1 MLRAVTDDAGGRVTR
16 DVTLGA
22 GVEFDLIR
30 AMRHRWG
37 ALAVG
42 LGDDAAVLEVPRGDK
57 LVVSTDAAV
66 ENVHFRREWLSLS
79 DIGYRAVTAALSDLA
94 AMAATPRGV
103 LVSITLTPV
112 TQEGLMVVADGIA
125 DAVRAANTVVV
136 GGNLARGDTLTIT
149 TTVIGSAFAPL
160 GRAGAAPGDLLYVTG
175 ELGAPRAAL
184 RALQRGATP
193 EPKLLQR
200 FARPS
205 ARLRESRWLAS
216 RGASA
221 AIDIS
226 DGLAGDVAHLAAAG
240 GVGVEIQLERIPV
253 FPGASNDDALAGGE
267 EYELL
272 VAGRVAFNEAEFAS
286 EFGVPLTPIGR
297 VTDASS
303 GVRLTRG
310 GKLVA
315 APKGHDHFSD

>member
-1 MLRAVTDDAGGRVTR
+1 MTR
-16 DVTLGA
+16 DVALGA
-22 GVEFDLIR
+22 GMEFDLIR
-30 AMRHRWG
+30 AMRDRWG

-66 ENVHFRREWLSLS
+66 ENIHFRREWLSLR
-79 DIGYRAVTAALSDLA
+79 DVGYRAVTAALSDLA

-103 LVSITLTPV
+103 LVSITLSPATRAAI
-112 TQEGLMVVADGIA
+112 MDIADGIA

-184 RALQRGATP
+184 RALQGGATP

-272 VAGRVAFNEAEFAS
+272 LAGRAAFNEAEFAS